1 MHGLKRS
8 ERTKPN
14 QRVPSSTRIFAIAPS
29 LLAADSQLPYSKIV
43 LIDSGTKELS
53 PKMAES
59 ERIARGPGHRLKVPR
74 LYLATFRK
82 RSLLLLGAA
91 TVAVLADGTG
101 AVADGLTVA
110 DSQGAAL
117 LVAQSRTISSL
128 SGGGTVT
135 IADGQ
140 SLTSGDDSNAIF
152 SGTMSGLNG
161 RLIKQGAGTF
171 TLGGNVALGGLW
183 VDAGELAI
191 GTGTSMNVASFASA
205 NVATGATLYIAT
217 GATLTIRSSGMLV
230 NNGFLINNG
239 TVNDDL
245 ANTGTFNNNV
255 AYNANVASNTGVINN
270 NAPGV
275 WTGNVLSN
283 AAAIN
288 NYVGATWVGTVV
300 NTGNMRNFGAWSGDI
315 VSNIYRDIYNSGATA
330 TWTGN
335 VLTND
340 SQIVNNNGATW
351 NGRVEGN
358 NNVVFNMAS
367 SFWNGDVVADGG
379 GSNILAQIDNYG
391 TWTGNVQSNAA
402 EINNLGGRWIGNVT
416 GNAGVIVNNY
426 NDVNTNVGGVNHAVW
441 TGNVT
446 NTGFILNDHGGF
458 WSGNVLA
465 NNGSI
470 LNQSGS
476 TWTGSVLGNA
486 HLITNNGIW
495 SGNVTSNVGT
505 ITNNLTWIGTVTN
518 AGRFN
523 NNAGATLSGLL
534 TNSGTVNN
542 AGTLSGGLTNTA
554 GTTYNTGSIGGV
566 TTISGGTLTGSGTT
580 LDLAVG
586 SGGTFAPGQP
596 GTAGTATVSGNI
608 AFQSGAF
615 YAVQVNAA
623 TASLARISGTAA
635 LAGTVQANFALG
647 SYVEKQYTILTAAGG
662 LGSTTFARIANT
674 GLPQGGADSLSYDA
688 NNVYLNLK
696 LDFQQFTG
704 LNRNQQAVANVL
716 TSYFDGARGIPLGF
730 FSVGPG
736 GLSQLD
742 GEATTGAVSAAFQLT
757 TQFLNLMLDPFAD
770 GRTGTGGS
778 GNQRFGFAPEA
789 QAALPPDV
797 ALAYASVLKA
807 PPAARFVPRWTGWG
821 AAFGGG
827 SSISG
832 DSIVTSS
839 NVTARTSAI
848 AAGMDYHVSPDTV
861 FGFALA
867 GGGTN
872 WGLSG
877 GLGGGRSDAFL
888 AGGYGITHAGP
899 AYLAGAVSFAN
910 HWLSTSRTALGDQ
923 LTGRF
928 QGESYGARL
937 EGGYRF
943 AVLPQLGITPYAA
956 VQAQVFS
963 TASFGETDVTGG
975 GFGLSYAS
983 MQASDVRSELGLRLD
998 APTMLA
1004 GMPLIVRGRVAYA
1017 HDTVANPALSATFQA
1032 LPGFSFIVNG
1042 VPIPKDSALTS
1053 VGAELF
1059 VTSKWSL
1066 LAKFDGEF
1074 AQGAQS
1080 YSGSGTLRYLW

>member
-1 MHGLKRS
+1 
-8 ERTKPN
+8 
-14 QRVPSSTRIFAIAPS
+14 
-29 LLAADSQLPYSKIV
+29 
-43 LIDSGTKELS
+43 
-53 PKMAES
+53 MAES
-59 ERIARGPGHRLKVPR
+59 ERRRHRRKVPR
-74 LYLATFRK
+74 VELGLSRK

-91 TVAVLADGTG
+91 TVALLADGPG
-101 AVADGLTVA
+101 AVADGVTIA
-110 DSQGAAL
+110 DSPGAVF

-128 SGGGTVT
+128 SGGGSAGGTVT

-140 SLTSGDDSNAIF
+140 TLTSGDDSNTIF
-152 SGTMSGLNG
+152 SGTMTGSNGGLV
-161 RLIKQGAGTF
+161 KQGAGTF

-183 VDAGELAI
+183 VDAGQLAI
-191 GTGTSMNVASFASA
+191 GTGTSTNVVSFASA

-217 GATLTIRSSGMLV
+217 GATLTIRPFGTLV

-275 WTGNVLSN
+275 WNGNVLSN

-288 NYVGATWVGTVV
+288 NNIGATWVGTVV
-300 NTGNMRNFGAWSGDI
+300 NTGYMRNFGAWSGDI
-315 VSNIYRDIYNSGATA
+315 VSNFYHDIYNSGAAA

-340 SQIVNNNGATW
+340 SQIVNDNGATW

-358 NNVVFNMAS
+358 NNAIFNMVS

-379 GSNILAQIDNYG
+379 GSNILAQIENFG
-391 TWTGNVQSNAA
+391 TWTGNVQSNAG
-402 EINNLGGRWIGNVT
+402 EIYNLGGSWIGNVAA
-416 GNAGVIVNNY
+416 NVGVIVNNQ
-426 NDVNTNVGGVNHAVW
+426 NDVNSNPGGVNHAVW

-446 NTGFILNDHGGF
+446 NNTGLIVNDHGGF
-458 WSGNVLA
+458 WNGNVLA
-465 NNGSI
+465 NNGTI

-476 TWTGSVLGNA
+476 TWTG
-486 HLITNNGIW
+486 
-495 SGNVTSNVGT
+495 
-505 ITNNLTWIGTVTN
+505 TVTN

-523 NNAGATLSGLL
+523 NSAGATLSGLL

-554 GTTYNTGSIGGV
+554 GITNNSGSIGGV

-580 LDLAVG
+580 LNLVVG
-586 SGGTFAPGQP
+586 GGGTFAPGAP
-596 GTAGTATVSGNI
+596 GTAGTATVSGSL

-623 TASLARISGTAA
+623 TASLARISGTAS
-635 LAGTVQANFALG
+635 LAGTVQANFAPG
-647 SYVEKQYTILTAAGG
+647 SYVQKQYTILTAAGG
-662 LGSTTFARIANT
+662 LGGTTFAGVANT

-696 LDFQQFTG
+696 LDFQQFPG
-704 LNRNQQAVANVL
+704 LNGNQQAVATAL
-716 TSYFDGARGIPLGF
+716 TNYFNSTGGIPLGF
-730 FSVGPG
+730 FNVGPG
-736 GLSQLD
+736 GLTQLD
-742 GEATTGAVSAAFQLT
+742 GEAATGAENAAFQLT
-757 TQFLNLMLDPFAD
+757 TQFLNLMLDPFVD
-770 GRTGTGGS
+770 GRPGIGGS
-778 GNQRFGFAPEA
+778 GGQRLGFAPDA
-789 QAALPPDV
+789 QAAMPPDV
-797 ALAYASVLKA
+797 ALAYAGVLKA
-807 PPAARFVPRWTGWG
+807 PPAVRFVQRWTGWG

-832 DSIVTSS
+832 NSAVGSS
-839 NVTARTSAI
+839 NVTARTFGI
-848 AAGMDYHVSPDTV
+848 AAGMDYHATPDTTL
-861 FGFALA
+861 GFALA

-872 WGLSG
+872 WGLSE

-910 HWLSTSRTALGDQ
+910 HWLSTSRTALGNQ

-943 AVLPQLGITPYAA
+943 AVLPRLGVTPYAA

-963 TASFGETDVTGG
+963 TAAFRETDVSGG
-975 GFGLSYAS
+975 GFGLNYAS
-983 MQASDVRSELGLRLD
+983 MQASGVRSELGLRLD

-1004 GMPLIVRGRVAYA
+1004 GMPLILRGRAAYA
-1017 HDTVANPALSATFQA
+1017 HDTVANPALSAAFQA
-1032 LPGFSFIVNG
+1032 LPGSSFIVNG
-1042 VPIPKDSALTS
+1042 APIPKDSALTS

-1059 VTSKWSL
+1059 ITSKWSL